1 MKRYG
6 IISPLLLLSALMST
20 QAQASGSQVDIE
32 LGCVAVANKD
42 VSIKTGDCNTR
53 RVETVERVKVVKVVE
68 EHHYHEHPVNG
79 KHPGKKKGHNK
90 ETYILV
96 PADKHKH

>member
-68 EHHYHEHPVNG
+68 EHHYHEHPVHG